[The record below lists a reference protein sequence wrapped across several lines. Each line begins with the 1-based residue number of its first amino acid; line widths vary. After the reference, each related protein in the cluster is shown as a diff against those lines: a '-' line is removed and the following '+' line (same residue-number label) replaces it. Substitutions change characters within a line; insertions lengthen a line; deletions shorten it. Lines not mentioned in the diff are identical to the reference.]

1 VDSSLRLGLEML
13 VPVSCHPIN
22 LSHPFMNPSIPFLPW
37 LITFFNTPLK
47 TKGAVEVGGSF

>member
-1 VDSSLRLGLEML
+1 ML